1 MAKKIL
7 INENDLSKLVRGI
20 KKDKLFLEEGYS
32 ESWLRR
38 VWNTPWVMTDEY
50 LKLFFPDVDKL
61 KSVTSFDSVNRLRR
75 YINRIFAKRKNWVNL
90 GGQGYLKL
98 EDGSSVPVAG
108 IRNTLE
114 DVINQKK
121 TYAEI
126 ANDIPFKLAN
136 GERLR
141 EEFKIHLEDIQ
152 AINRSKD
159 TGIQDTKIQ
168 DTGNQDTKIKD
179 TGNQDT
185 KIKDTGNQGGGNQGG
200 KPQYTQEQ
208 LKQFTKVRR
217 YPWIDDFT
225 YDTII
230 DWDNDG
236 DIDWD
241 EVYPNHQKMSPID
254 KVEKLKTDILKA
266 IHLNNYKN
274 LPSEGFETIV
284 QKNGTSIRD
293 FSEFVKNCV
302 RYADGNPRY
311 GRTGFSIKKPRKPKL

>member
-20 KKDKLFLEEGYS
+20 KKHKLFLDEGYS

-98 EDGSSVPVAG
+98 EDGSSVPLAD

-136 GERLR
+136 GERVR
-141 EEFKIHLEDIQ
+141 EEFKRHLEDIQ

-159 TGIQDTKIQ
+159 TGNQDTKNQDTGSQDTKIK
-168 DTGNQDTKIKD
+168 DIGSQDTKIKD
-179 TGNQDT
+179 TR
-185 KIKDTGNQGGGNQGG
+185 NQGG

-208 LKQFTKVRR
+208 LIQLAKVRR
-217 YPWIDDFT
+217 YPWIKDFT

-302 RYADGNPRY
+302 RYADGNPIY
-311 GRTGFSIKKPRKPKL
+311 GRTGFVIKKPNKPKL

>member
-20 KKDKLFLEEGYS
+20 KKDKLFLDEAYK

-38 VWNTPWVMTDEY
+38 VLNTPLIMSDEY

-75 YINRIFAKRKNWVNL
+75 FINRFLYKRKNWVNL
-90 GGQGYLKL
+90 GGQVYLKL
-98 EDGSSVPVAG
+98 EDGSSVPIAD
-108 IRNTLE
+108 IRVKLE

-179 TGNQDT
+179 TGNQ
-185 KIKDTGNQGGGNQGG
+185 GGGNQGG

-225 YDTII
+225 YNTII

-241 EVYPNHQKMSPID
+241 EVYPKHQNMSPID
-254 KVEKLKTDILKA
+254 KVEKLKTDIIKA
-266 IHLNNYKN
+266 IRNLNYKN

-293 FSEFVKNCV
+293 FRLFVKDCV
-302 RYADGNPRY
+302 RYADNVATN
-311 GRTGFSIKKPRKPKL
+311 RTGFSIKKPRKPKL